1 MLAKRQEEY
10 KEEYELKQIEAE
22 VPKAYHIPRPV
33 LHIDWHLRSRCKLLL
48 VLLSIM
54 GMLVTFQSGRSA
66 SRGYD
71 LVQIQQETTRLEND
85 NERLKIE
92 IAHMKSPQRIKAIAA
107 QKLNMVIPESVYFA
121 SDHHK

>member
-10 KEEYELKQIEAE
+10 KEEDELKQTGT
-22 VPKAYHIPRPV
+22 PRTYHIPRPV
-33 LHIDWHLRSRCKLLL
+33 LHLDLHLRSRCKLLL